1 MKKTI
6 RLTEADLTRIVKRI
20 INEDLMGLLDGDSD
34 NSESGMK
41 MPKNYKTRLLDTY
54 ENFKKYTR
62 GTKIGSS
69 EHMYAAYVKSGENI
83 EVIMNPENNKKIF
96 VLNNSGKVYNE
107 LDQYMGNFKRDGYG
121 KFMDYLENDDH
132 LSDDEFMDKYK
143 GKDLGWDAPTNKK
156 LERMRSIRNKK
167 RGGMNED
174 LMGLLDGDSDS
185 PESIECAKSYVDFLF
200 KPYNYK
206 LEDGGD
212 LHIWNKNRIPDIDD
226 KSAYDRFIKH
236 LKYCMN
242 ENLFDGECEGITFED
257 VAPYI
262 QKLYINKIK
271 KRS

>member
-6 RLTEADLTRIVKRI
+6 RLTEADLTRIVKRVM
-20 INEDLMGLLDGDSD
+20 NEGLMGLLDGGND

-69 EHMYAAYVKSGENI
+69 EHMYATYVKSGENI

-121 KFMDYLENDDH
+121 KFIDYLENDDH
-132 LSDDEFMDKYK
+132 LSNDK
-143 GKDLGWDAPTNKK
+143 L
-156 LERMRSIRNKK
+156 NKK
-167 RGGMNED
+167 RGGMNEG
-174 LMGLLDGDSDS
+174 LMGLLDGDS

-200 KPYNYK
+200 EPYNYK